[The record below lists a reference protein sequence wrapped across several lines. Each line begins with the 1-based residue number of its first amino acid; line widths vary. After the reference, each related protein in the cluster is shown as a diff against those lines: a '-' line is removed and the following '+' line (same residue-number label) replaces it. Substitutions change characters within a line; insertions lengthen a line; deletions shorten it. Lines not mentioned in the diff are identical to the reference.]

1 MPHGNVSRPVHLKTV
16 FVDILL
22 EGDDVKQDSG
32 SVMDAKHDSGS
43 VMSKSVDGKT
53 VNRRTTEVRRSYK
66 EALTC
71 KIK

>member
-1 MPHGNVSRPVHLKTV
+1 MAVVLTLLINELLLL
-16 FVDILL
+16 LL

-32 SVMDAKHDSGS
+32 SVMDAKQDSGS

-66 EALTC
+66 EALTHALTC
-71 KIK
+71 KTK